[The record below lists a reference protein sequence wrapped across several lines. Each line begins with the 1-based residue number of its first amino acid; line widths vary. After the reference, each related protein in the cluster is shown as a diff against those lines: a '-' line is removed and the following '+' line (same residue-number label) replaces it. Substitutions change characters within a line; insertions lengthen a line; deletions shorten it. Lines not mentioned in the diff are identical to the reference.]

1 MPHLPLSFLDGR
13 ITSVC
18 AGLFT
23 GCGREGCTQ
32 FSASSLFLLTRTILS
47 RCFLLFICTF
57 HTASLRT
64 TDSHKM
70 HNSCPLSSYVRN
82 KLSVCIC
89 VYIYIYMYINEQTII
104 IQSSKWPPEKT
115 PQIIHMIIHKWKI
128 VPNKCIF
135 LSQQTIILKCTSKSH
150 THLTN

>member
-1 MPHLPLSFLDGR
+1 MPHSPLSFLDGR
-13 ITSVC
+13 LTSVC

-23 GCGREGCTQ
+23 DCGIEGCTQ
-32 FSASSLFLLTRTILS
+32 FSASSLFLFTWTIFS

-70 HNSCPLSSYVRN
+70 QNSCPLSSYVRN
-82 KLSVCIC
+82 KLSV
-89 VYIYIYMYINEQTII
+89 YMYISEQTII
-104 IQSSKWPPEKT
+104 MQSNKCPSDKT
-115 PQIIHMIIHKWKI
+115 APTIHMIIHEWKI

-135 LSQQTIILKCTSKSH
+135 PSHQITILKCSNKSH